1 MVQLERKNRWEYG
14 WQECLYLRA
23 SVSTLA
29 AEKAR
34 QVPKE
39 TEPSA
44 MFTITKQM
52 NWLSYLKSVE

>member
-1 MVQLERKNRWEYG
+1 MVDK
-14 WQECLYLRA
+14 CLYLRA

-39 TEPSA
+39 IEPSA